1 MGFIWKQFT
10 RPQFTRP
17 VMVLMLLAAGGC
29 SSSGDPA
36 AAPTTTPQPTPT
48 VEATHQKPEDL
59 IGPGV
64 CQDTVEMILELA
76 DSNGGW
82 QQWDEQDWFAWW
94 DRAYELGDWA
104 TMAKDRDVQQAG
116 RELRDHPAEE
126 VSQIVYPVFNLA
138 AVCSNSGLVD
148 SRDFDDVVDSFL
160 QTD

>member
-1 MGFIWKQFT
+1 MTSPASI
-10 RPQFTRP
+10 RPIRLAAGL
-17 VMVLMLLAAGGC
+17 VLLLAAGC
-29 SSSGDPA
+29 SGGGDPA

-94 DRAYELGDWA
+94 DRAYQLGDWA

-116 RELRDHPAEE
+116 RELRDHPVGE